1 MEQFMNVGDSYHGLK
16 LLAYCGGGAYGE
28 VFYCED
34 LTHKKMAVKIISK
47 QKIGLHWRRE
57 LKGITNYRKLTID
70 APNLLRIYQVEED
83 EENFFYTMEAADS
96 LTSTEYKADTLAA
109 RLENGALPDKD
120 IFPVVTGILAGI
132 KTIHSAGFAHRD
144 IKPDNILFVNGVP
157 KLADLGLLS
166 SLSMTMSALAGTFEF
181 IPPEIR
187 SSDDFSTHDN
197 ISRQKCDLYA
207 FGKVIYCIITGR
219 DALSYPSLPENIS
232 HSLPV
237 KYCLRLS
244 WQLCSPDPAKR
255 LNSMADTEKALSV
268 IEHKLLF
275 GENWLDKFCYAIQ
288 LSEQNDKSVVNEL
301 RNIRPRT
308 WTLVAAFLTIFILS
322 ETVPEDEKLYYL
334 NLMSLLIT
342 VNTSTQVFTINRT
355 VTFVVFILFFW
366 LIYYVVF
373 DIAVKLLRVYRKRK

>member
-1 MEQFMNVGDSYHGLK
+1 MNVGDSYHGLK

-96 LTSTEYKADTLAA
+96 LSSTEYKADTLAA

-120 IFPVVTGILAGI
+120 IFPVVTGIFAGI
-132 KTIHSAGFAHRD
+132 KTIHAAGFAHRD

-244 WQLCSPDPAKR
+244 WQLCSSDAAKR
-255 LNSMADTEKALSV
+255 LDSLVNTEKALSG

-275 GENWLDKFCYAIQ
+275 GENWLDKFCYLLQ
-288 LSEQNDKSVVNEL
+288 QSQQNDRSILTDL
-301 RNIRPRT
+301 RSIRLRT
-308 WTLVAAFLTIFILS
+308 WTLVLAILTILLLRETIPEYEIRDYLIL
-322 ETVPEDEKLYYL
+322 L
-334 NLMSLLIT
+334 SLLIT
-342 VNTSTQVFTINRT
+342 GNQSPDVFLINRT
-355 VTFVVFILFFW
+355 ISSVSFILFFW
-366 LIYYVVF
+366 LVYYLAF
-373 DIAVKLLRVYRKRK
+373 DIAVKLVRLFRKRK